1 MSPSLK
7 RTLHRG
13 GGALAIAGIAFV
25 ALRLREYGNE
35 IDFAR
40 FGKVEWTEMVAFALI
55 YGLANVM
62 LAFAWRNLLERFGS
76 QVVRRWAVKA
86 YGVSQLAKYVP
97 GNIFHLAGRQA
108 IGMAAGVPGWPLAKS
123 SIWEL
128 GLLTLAGALFGVL
141 DFSLVISGVT
151 TSDGVIAF
159 VLTVISAATLL
170 GYYFGRMAARAFVLY
185 VVFLAVSAA
194 IFVGLIEMVSSLSL
208 SDASLWPSLG
218 GAYVLAWL
226 AGFITPGAPA
236 GLGIREL
243 VLMFLLQRLVAGP
256 DLLLVIML
264 GRAITVS
271 GDFAFFMLAF
281 LMKGGKLRAQ

>member
-1 MSPSLK
+1 MRPILK
-7 RTLHRG
+7 RGLHWS

-25 ALRLREYGNE
+25 ALRLREYGTD
-35 IDFAR
+35 IDFTR
-40 FGKVEWTEMVAFALI
+40 FGMVEWSEIVVVALI
-55 YGLANVM
+55 YGLANLM
-62 LAFAWRNLLERFGS
+62 LAFAWRNLLEKFGTH
-76 QVVRRWAVKA
+76 VTHRWAIKT

-108 IGMAAGVPGWPLAKS
+108 IGMAAGVQGWPLAKS

-141 DFSLVISGVT
+141 AFPLVVSGATMSNV
-151 TSDGVIAF
+151 VIAF
-159 VLTVISAATLL
+159 ILTVISVASLL
-170 GYYFGRMAARAFVLY
+170 GHYSGRTAARAFVLY
-185 VVFLAVSAA
+185 VLFFAVSAA
-194 IFVGLIEMVSSLSL
+194 IFVGLIKLVSSLSL
-208 SDASLWPSLG
+208 SDASLWLSLG

-243 VLMFLLQRLVAGP
+243 VLLFLLQGLVGGA
-256 DLLLVIML
+256 DLLLVIVL

-271 GDFAFFMLAF
+271 GDFMFFMLAS
-281 LMKGGKLRAQ
+281 LMKSGKLRAQ